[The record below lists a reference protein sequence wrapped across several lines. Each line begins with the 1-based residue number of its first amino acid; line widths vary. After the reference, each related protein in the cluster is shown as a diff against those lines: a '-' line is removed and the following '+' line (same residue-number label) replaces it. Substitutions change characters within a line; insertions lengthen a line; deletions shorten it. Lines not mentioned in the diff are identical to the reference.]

1 MTPPEETPSRRA
13 GFSVGVSASF
23 LLAACA
29 LGLAFSRVWV
39 ADDAYITFR
48 HIMQFLAGNG
58 LTYNTIERV
67 EGFTH
72 PLWAILLCVFGWLGA
87 PISGTAVTMD
97 LLCAAALLIG
107 IAMSERE
114 HGPLAM
120 AILVSCSGF
129 IDFATS
135 GLETPMTMGLVYLA
149 YRTSSILGAPI
160 RAGLALGLAYLCH
173 PDVAVLALGP
183 FLIALCETRDGGSE
197 KGRVDLARFL
207 VSLAAAPIAWHA
219 FRLGYYGDLLPNT
232 YYAKNGGSY
241 WSQGT
246 AYIVDF
252 ATYAPLSAAG
262 FVLVVVLAFADL
274 RRGRGL
280 ERWRR
285 SAGVLAVVIH
295 AIAVARVGGDFMGF
309 RLLLPDLAVIAA
321 LSAGALS
328 RLRRPS
334 MRLAQAGLVASGLW
348 ALFVQPVPPH
358 ERGLIV
364 NERLNFASA
373 FTKTSDAFS
382 GHPRHLWWNE
392 GRLFRAFQECVGE
405 PDLIVEYP
413 NIGYYGVALGPRA
426 SLIDGN
432 GLVDRFVA
440 RNWEARKG
448 RPRGRPGHEGKMT
461 VEYALRRRIHF
472 VREMFE
478 PYRSVMSTDY
488 GILLSLDPRIVCTL
502 PGKADGLRAL
512 KQRLLG
518 SPGAK
523 SLDTLGFLSD
533 LEKRDGVRIDDLC
546 RVAAAPPDCSPAG
559 INRAGKGV
567 NGQGADGGSYPA
579 AILSR

>member
-1 MTPPEETPSRRA
+1 MTSPEETSGRRK
-13 GFSVGVSASF
+13 GASF
-23 LLAACA
+23 GVVSSFALAACA
-29 LGLAFSRVWV
+29 LGLAFARVWV

-48 HIMQFLAGNG
+48 HIAQFLAGSG
-58 LTYNTIERV
+58 LTYNTLEHV

-72 PLWAILLCVFGWLGA
+72 PLWAVFLCVFGWLGA
-87 PISGTAVTMD
+87 PVSGAAVSMD

-107 IAMSERE
+107 IALSERE

-135 GLETPMTMGLVYLA
+135 GLETPMTMLLVYAA
-149 YRTSSILGAPI
+149 YRAPSVLAAP
-160 RAGLALGLAYLCH
+160 RRVGLALGLAYLCH

-183 FLIALCETRDGGSE
+183 FLLALCE
-197 KGRVDLARFL
+197 ARELGPKKSRAAFERF
-207 VSLAAAPIAWHA
+207 VGSLAVAPLLWHG
-219 FRLGYYGDLLPNT
+219 FRLWYYGDLLPNT

-241 WSQGT
+241 WSQGA
-246 AYIVDF
+246 AYIIDF
-252 ATYAPLSAAG
+252 ASYAPLSAAG
-262 FVLVVVLAFADL
+262 FLLVVVLALADL
-274 RRGRGL
+274 RRDGGR

-285 SAGVLAVVIH
+285 SAGVLAIVVH
-295 AIAVARVGGDFMGF
+295 AVAIARVGGDFMGF
-309 RLLLPDLAVIAA
+309 RLLLPDLAVVAA
-321 LSAGALS
+321 LSVGALG
-328 RLRRPS
+328 RLSLPAL
-334 MRLAQAGLVASGLW
+334 RLSQAGLIAAALW

-392 GRLFRAFQECVGE
+392 GRLFRAFQECVGQ

-413 NIGYYGVALGPRA
+413 NIGYYGVALGTRT

-461 VEYALRRRIHF
+461 VDYALKRRIHF
-472 VREMFE
+472 VRDMFE
-478 PYRSVMSTDY
+478 PYGSVMSTDY

-512 KQRLLG
+512 KQRLLD

-523 SLDTLGFLSD
+523 SLDTLQFLED
-533 LEKRDGVRIDDLC
+533 LERRDGVRIDDLC
-546 RVAAAPPDCSPAG
+546 RTGTTPRDCSPSG
-559 INRAGKGV
+559 IQRAGKG
-567 NGQGADGGSYPA
+567 
-579 AILSR
+579 IH